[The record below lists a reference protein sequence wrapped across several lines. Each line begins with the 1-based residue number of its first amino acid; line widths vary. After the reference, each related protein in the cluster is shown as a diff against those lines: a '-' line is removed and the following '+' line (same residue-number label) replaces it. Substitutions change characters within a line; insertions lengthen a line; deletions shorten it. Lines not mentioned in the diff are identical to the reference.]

1 MFTVDSTT
9 TSIIGFSGVTA
20 IGFLV
25 WNLKRTIEQR
35 DTRLNS
41 IEKDIHTIKEE
52 LPKDYISKVDYKSD
66 IKDLKSGIDDIR
78 KYIMD
83 SKKD

>member
-1 MFTVDSTT
+1 MDDLLTR
-9 TSIIGFSGVTA
+9 ILGFSGVTL
-20 IGFLV
+20 IGLLI

-35 DTRLNS
+35 DVRLDS

-52 LPKDYISKVDYKSD
+52 LPKEYVSKVDYKSD

-78 KYIMD
+78 RYIMD
-83 SKKD
+83 DKVRK

>member
-1 MFTVDSTT
+1 MDDLLTR
-9 TSIIGFSGVTA
+9 ILGFSGVTL
-20 IGFLV
+20 IGLLI

-35 DTRLNS
+35 DVRLDS

-52 LPKDYISKVDYKSD
+52 LPKDYVSKVDYKSD

-78 KYIMD
+78 RYIMD
-83 SKKD
+83 DKLRR

>member
-1 MFTVDSTT
+1 MDDLLTR
-9 TSIIGFSGVTA
+9 ILGFSGVTL
-20 IGFLV
+20 IGLLI

-35 DTRLNS
+35 DVRLDS

-52 LPKDYISKVDYKSD
+52 LPKDYVSKVDYKSD

-78 KYIMD
+78 RYIMD
-83 SKKD
+83 DKVRR

>member
-1 MFTVDSTT
+1 MDDLLTR
-9 TSIIGFSGVTA
+9 ILGFSGVTI
-20 IGFLV
+20 IGLLI

-35 DTRLNS
+35 DVRLDS

-52 LPKDYISKVDYKSD
+52 LPKDYVSKVDYKSD

-78 KYIMD
+78 RYIMD
-83 SKKD
+83 DKLRK

>member
-1 MFTVDSTT
+1 MDDLLTR
-9 TSIIGFSGVTA
+9 ILGFSGVTL
-20 IGFLV
+20 IGLLI

-35 DTRLNS
+35 DVRLNS

-52 LPKDYISKVDYKSD
+52 LPKDYVSKVDYKSD

-78 KYIMD
+78 RYIMD
-83 SKKD
+83 DKLRR

>member
-1 MFTVDSTT
+1 MDDLLTR
-9 TSIIGFSGVTA
+9 ILGFSGVTL
-20 IGFLV
+20 IGLLI

-35 DTRLNS
+35 DVRLDS

-52 LPKDYISKVDYKSD
+52 LPKDYVSKVDYKSD

-78 KYIMD
+78 RYIMD
-83 SKKD
+83 DKIRRW

>member
-1 MFTVDSTT
+1 MDDLLTR
-9 TSIIGFSGVTA
+9 ILGFSGVTL
-20 IGFLV
+20 IGLLI

-35 DTRLNS
+35 DVRLDS

-52 LPKDYISKVDYKSD
+52 LPKDYVSKVDYKSD

-78 KYIMD
+78 RYIMD
-83 SKKD
+83 DRLRR

>member
-1 MFTVDSTT
+1 MDDLLTR
-9 TSIIGFSGVTA
+9 ILGFSGVTL
-20 IGFLV
+20 IGLLI

-35 DTRLNS
+35 DVRLDS

-52 LPKDYISKVDYKSD
+52 LPKDYVSKIDYKSD

-78 KYIMD
+78 RYIMD
-83 SKKD
+83 DKLRR

>member
-1 MFTVDSTT
+1 MDDLLTR
-9 TSIIGFSGVTA
+9 ILGFSGVTL
-20 IGFLV
+20 IGLLI

-35 DTRLNS
+35 DVRLDA

-52 LPKDYISKVDYKSD
+52 LPKDYVSKVDYKSD

-78 KYIMD
+78 RYIMD
-83 SKKD
+83 DKIRR

>member
-1 MFTVDSTT
+1 MDDLLTK
-9 TSIIGFSGVTA
+9 ILGFSGVTL
-20 IGFLV
+20 IGLLI

-35 DTRLNS
+35 DIRLDS

-52 LPKDYISKVDYKSD
+52 LPKDYVSKIDYKSD

-78 KYIMD
+78 RYIMD
-83 SKKD
+83 DKLRR

>member
-1 MFTVDSTT
+1 MDDLLTR
-9 TSIIGFSGVTA
+9 ILGFSGATL
-20 IGFLV
+20 IGLLI

-35 DTRLNS
+35 DVRLDS

-52 LPKDYISKVDYKSD
+52 LPKDYVSKVDYKSD

-78 KYIMD
+78 RYIMD
-83 SKKD
+83 DKVRR

>member
-1 MFTVDSTT
+1 MDDLLTR
-9 TSIIGFSGVTA
+9 ILGFSGVTL
-20 IGFLV
+20 IGLLI

-35 DTRLNS
+35 DIRLDS

-52 LPKDYISKVDYKSD
+52 LPKDYVSKIDYKSD

-78 KYIMD
+78 RYIMD
-83 SKKD
+83 DKLRK

>member
-1 MFTVDSTT
+1 MDDLLTR
-9 TSIIGFSGVTA
+9 ILGFSGVTL
-20 IGFLV
+20 IGLLI

-35 DTRLNS
+35 DVRLDS

-52 LPKDYISKVDYKSD
+52 LPKDYVSKVDYKSD

-78 KYIMD
+78 RYIMD
-83 SKKD
+83 DKIRK

>member
-1 MFTVDSTT
+1 MDDLLTRILVFSEVTL
-9 TSIIGFSGVTA
+9 IGLL
-20 IGFLV
+20 I

-35 DTRLNS
+35 DVRLDS

-52 LPKDYISKVDYKSD
+52 LPKDYVSKVDYKSD

-78 KYIMD
+78 RYIMD
-83 SKKD
+83 DKLRR

>member
-1 MFTVDSTT
+1 MDDLLTR
-9 TSIIGFSGVTA
+9 ILGFSGVTL
-20 IGFLV
+20 IGLLI

-35 DTRLNS
+35 DARLDS

-52 LPKDYISKVDYKSD
+52 LPKDYVSKVDYKSD

-78 KYIMD
+78 RYIMD
-83 SKKD
+83 DRLRK

>member
-1 MFTVDSTT
+1 MDDLLTR
-9 TSIIGFSGVTA
+9 ILGFSGITL
-20 IGFLV
+20 IGLLI

-35 DTRLNS
+35 DARLDS

-52 LPKDYISKVDYKSD
+52 LPKDYVSKVDYKSD

-78 KYIMD
+78 RYIMD
-83 SKKD
+83 DRLRK

>member
-1 MFTVDSTT
+1 MDDLLTR
-9 TSIIGFSGVTA
+9 ILGFSGVTL
-20 IGFLV
+20 IGLLI

-35 DTRLNS
+35 DVRLDS

-52 LPKDYISKVDYKSD
+52 LPKDYVSKVDYKSD

-78 KYIMD
+78 RYIMD
-83 SKKD
+83 DKLRRW

>member
-1 MFTVDSTT
+1 MDDLLTR
-9 TSIIGFSGVTA
+9 ILGFSGVTL
-20 IGFLV
+20 IGLLI

-35 DTRLNS
+35 DVRLDS

-52 LPKDYISKVDYKSD
+52 LPKDYLSKIDYKSD

-78 KYIMD
+78 RYIMD
-83 SKKD
+83 DKLRR

>member
-1 MFTVDSTT
+1 MDDLLTR
-9 TSIIGFSGVTA
+9 ILGFSRVTL
-20 IGFLV
+20 IGLLI

-35 DTRLNS
+35 DVRLDS

-52 LPKDYISKVDYKSD
+52 LPKDYVSKVDYKSD

-78 KYIMD
+78 RYIMD
-83 SKKD
+83 DKLRR

>member
-1 MFTVDSTT
+1 MDDLLTR
-9 TSIIGFSGVTA
+9 ILGFSGVTL
-20 IGFLV
+20 IGLLV

-35 DTRLNS
+35 DVRLDS

-52 LPKDYISKVDYKSD
+52 LPKDYVSKVDYKSD

-78 KYIMD
+78 RYIMD
-83 SKKD
+83 DKVRR

>member
-1 MFTVDSTT
+1 MDDLLTR
-9 TSIIGFSGVTA
+9 ILGFSGVTL
-20 IGFLV
+20 IGLLI

-35 DTRLNS
+35 DVRLDS

-52 LPKDYISKVDYKSD
+52 LPKDYVSKVDYKSD

-78 KYIMD
+78 RYIMD
-83 SKKD
+83 DKTRK

>member
-1 MFTVDSTT
+1 MDDLLTR
-9 TSIIGFSGVTA
+9 ILGFSGVTL
-20 IGFLV
+20 IGLLI

-35 DTRLNS
+35 DVRLDS

-52 LPKDYISKVDYKSD
+52 LPKDYVSKVDYKSD

-78 KYIMD
+78 HYIMD
-83 SKKD
+83 DKSRR